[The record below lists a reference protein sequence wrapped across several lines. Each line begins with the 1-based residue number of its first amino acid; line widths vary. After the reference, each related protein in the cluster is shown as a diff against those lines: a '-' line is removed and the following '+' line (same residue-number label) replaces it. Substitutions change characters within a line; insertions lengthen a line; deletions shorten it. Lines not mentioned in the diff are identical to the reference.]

1 MLYVRAELPGLTQEN
16 INIELVNGYLSI
28 NGTRKVTDDDGKVTE
43 SIALNRSI
51 AVPEA
56 VLADKISA
64 EMKDGILRLTL
75 PKAAAVKP
83 RKIAI
88 N

>member
-1 MLYVRAELPGLTQEN
+1 MLYVRAELPGLTRED

>member
-1 MLYVRAELPGLTQEN
+1 MLYVRAELPGLNRED

>member
-1 MLYVRAELPGLTQEN
+1 MLYVRAELPGLTREN